1 MMDFQQICAQN
12 LREIIDVCTGK
23 SLISPTST
31 LGKWEQKQKCCVI
44 QLKEILF
51 IFFFIHQFVFRPF
64 ISCFI
69 VCINKN
75 TGVTVTENQENSK
88 NNLNY

>member
-1 MMDFQQICAQN
+1 MCVHGKKSY
-12 LREIIDVCTGK
+12 IIDFNSGKMGTKTKVLCNSIKRNLVYIFLYTSVCV
-23 SLISPTST
+23 S
-31 LGKWEQKQKCCVI
+31 
-44 QLKEILF
+44 
-51 IFFFIHQFVFRPF
+51 PF

-75 TGVTVTENQENSK
+75 TGTTVTENQENSK